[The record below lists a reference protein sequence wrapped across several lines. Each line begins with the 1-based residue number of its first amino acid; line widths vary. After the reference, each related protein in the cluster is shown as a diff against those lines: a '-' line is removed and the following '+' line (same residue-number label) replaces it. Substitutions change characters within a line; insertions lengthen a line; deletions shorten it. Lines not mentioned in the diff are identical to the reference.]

1 MASILLF
8 FKYNEIGFMAEGCYT
23 SLSGMEI
30 VSSLKIEQMKK
41 MIFTLVA
48 GFALQAAGAQAR
60 LATADF
66 NKTLQP
72 AVEIEIPFPEKTV
85 LKSMVEKI
93 ERKGYRAKEI
103 KGYMVFK
110 GVIMEELGTGN
121 YDLYFKA
128 DRKSRKEKDAS
139 ILTLMVASGGD
150 RFIGDSTD
158 ARVIAGAKELLNR
171 HVADAEAYDLELQI
185 TAQEEMAVKAD
196 KKYNNLVEDHQ
207 DLLKKKERLE
217 KDIAENIQKQA
228 EQKAAAEKE
237 RQILTNLKAKRKQ

>member
-1 MASILLF
+1 MKKLF
-8 FKYNEIGFMAEGCYT
+8 FTA
-23 SLSGMEI
+23 LA
-30 VSSLKIEQMKK
+30 VSFVYI
-41 MIFTLVA
+41 
-48 GFALQAAGAQAR
+48 AGAQAR
-60 LATADF
+60 LATADY

-85 LKSMVEKI
+85 LKSMIDKI
-93 ERKGYRAKEI
+93 ERKGYRAKET
-103 KGYMVFK
+103 KGYMVFR

-128 DRKSRKEKDAS
+128 ERKSRKEKDAA

-185 TAQEEMAVKAD
+185 TAQEELAVKAD

-228 EQKAAAEKE
+228 EQKATTEKE
-237 RQILTNLKAKRKQ
+237 RQILTNLKARKKQ